1 MENKDRDLTYENVIQ
16 LDDAKTAS
24 RNFIANV
31 FMWMFLALGISA
43 FFAYLFANDLSL
55 MRLLINTETSG
66 LSALGMVVVFSPLAF
81 VMIMNFGFN
90 RISFPVLVALFIAYS
105 SLMGISLSFIF
116 LAYTAG
122 SIAALFLVAALVFG
136 VMAVA
141 GYITHQDLTSFG
153 SLMMMG
159 LVGIILASVVNMFIH
174 SAQLDMIISYVG
186 VAVFVGLT
194 AYKVQMLKQ
203 IGSGLEYGDA
213 TGKKLALIGAMSLY
227 ITFINLFL
235 SLLRIFG
242 RRR

>member
-1 MENKDRDLTYENVIQ
+1 METKDRDYTYENVIQ
-16 LDDAKTAS
+16 LDDAATSS
-24 RNFIANV
+24 RHFIANV
-31 FMWMFLALGISA
+31 FLWMFLALGISA

-55 MRLLINTETSG
+55 MKTLINAEGNGLSG
-66 LSALGMVVVFSPLAF
+66 LGMLAVFSPLAF
-81 VMIMNFGFN
+81 VIVMNFGFN
-90 RISFPVLVALFIAYS
+90 RISYPVLVALFIAYS

-122 SIAALFLVAALVFG
+122 SIGALFLVAAVVFG

-159 LVGIILASVVNMFIH
+159 LVGIIAASLLNFFVH
-174 SAQLDMIISYVG
+174 SEQLSIIISYVG

-194 AYKVQMLKQ
+194 AYKVQMLRR
-203 IGSGLEYGDA
+203 IGAGLEYGDA
-213 TGKKLALIGAMSLY
+213 SSKKLALMGAMSLY